1 MEIKPVSILWFALDN
16 VNVFHS
22 NSVYTYFK
30 SDYFVFYTSFLRFYI
45 EQQQQL
51 LDKTRI
57 TSNSQYKNWIEMD
70 KNWTIYQ
77 TVKHYS

>member
-16 VNVFHS
+16 VNVFHH

-30 SDYFVFYTSFLRFYI
+30 SDYFVFYTSSLLFYI

-70 KNWTIYQ
+70 KNGTIHQ